1 MSNATSAD
9 ILHHLKCFHQGQ
21 HKAVSAKDL
30 SVRFGI
36 RERGIREMIHAMRA
50 AHIPVCTDPAIGIWW
65 PTSREDAQPAVTNL
79 SKLFKPVREA
89 KDGLEAGLLDLFGQD
104 QLELEVAS

>member
-1 MSNATSAD
+1 MTATAKD
-9 ILHHLKCFHQGQ
+9 ILHHLKHFHQGQ

-50 AHIPVCTDPAIGIWW
+50 SHIPVCTDPAIGIWW
-65 PTSREDAQPAVTNL
+65 PTSRQDAQPAINNL
-79 SKLFKPVREA
+79 AKLFQPVREA
-89 KDGLEAGLLDLFGQD
+89 KDGLEAGLIEMFGQE
-104 QLELEVAS
+104 QLDLEVAL